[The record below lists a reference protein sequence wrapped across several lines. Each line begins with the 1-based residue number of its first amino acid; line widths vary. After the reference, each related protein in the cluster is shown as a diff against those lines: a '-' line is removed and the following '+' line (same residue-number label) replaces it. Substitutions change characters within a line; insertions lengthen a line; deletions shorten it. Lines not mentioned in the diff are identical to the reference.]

1 MKKEVRMIRK
11 QEQKLESYVE
21 GLEQQIDRLQDHDT
35 FLVNE
40 NNALK
45 DKLEK
50 IHKYV
55 MGLERDI
62 EAICGY
68 LEKEQTMIK
77 L

>member
-45 DKLEK
+45 DKQEK

-55 MGLERDI
+55 MGLERDV

-68 LEKEQTMIK
+68 LEKEQNK
-77 L
+77 Q